1 MSDER
6 IYDEASQ
13 VEADEGV
20 VSVKGPDDVDVKLT
34 DDAAAETSDRL
45 LVGSMKARGQKLEE
59 ERKKRRPCL

>member
-1 MSDER
+1 MSDKT
-6 IYDEASQ
+6 IYDEASE

-45 LVGSMKARGQKLEE
+45 LVGSMKARGQKLREA
-59 ERKKRRPCL
+59 KKKGSLL